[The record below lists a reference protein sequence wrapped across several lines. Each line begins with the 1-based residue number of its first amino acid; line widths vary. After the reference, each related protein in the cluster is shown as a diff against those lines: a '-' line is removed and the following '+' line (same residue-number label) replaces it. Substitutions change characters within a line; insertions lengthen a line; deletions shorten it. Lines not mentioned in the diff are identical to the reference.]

1 MISINPLQVFLW
13 TFRRGEQDVVNLY
26 NSLSPLMQLAT
37 DNNML
42 NFGYWKNNPVDPF
55 GAQNEL
61 CKLIGE
67 MADLDSASIVL
78 DVGSGFSVP
87 AIYWKS
93 QYKNI
98 NIICININFQQLVLS
113 TKLVG
118 NNISNAKDSSYA
130 LLQTDDVRFV
140 NATSTFLP
148 VSNRY
153 VDRIIALESAQHFR
167 PLNQFISESKKA
179 LKNNGALVIA
189 IPVTKIP
196 SKISSFMKLGI
207 LSLTWASEH
216 YSLDYVKSTIIEEG
230 FHISEIKSIGP
241 YVYEPLADYYI
252 KNRKLLR
259 ERVLKKYPSYLENI
273 LYKSLLKMKQVS
285 QKGIIDY
292 ILIKC
297 IPNDTSQ
304 NRYQ

>member
-1 MISINPLQVFLW
+1 MTSINPLQVFLW

-26 NSLSPLMQLAT
+26 NSLSPLMQIAT
-37 DNNML
+37 ENNML
-42 NFGYWKNNPVDPF
+42 NFGYWKNNPTDPLE
-55 GAQNEL
+55 AQNEL

-67 MADLDSASIVL
+67 MAELDSASTVL

-87 AIYWKS
+87 ATYWSS

-98 NIICININFQQLVLS
+98 SITCININFQQLILS
-113 TKLVG
+113 TKLVS
-118 NNISNAKDSSYA
+118 NNISDTKENSYA

-148 VSNRY
+148 ISNSS

-167 PLNQFISESKKA
+167 PLDQFIRESKKA
-179 LKNNGALVIA
+179 LKKNGSLVIA

-216 YSLDYVKSTIIEEG
+216 YGLEDVRTAIINEG
-230 FHISEIKSIGP
+230 FHINEIQSIGP
-241 YVYEPLADYYI
+241 YVYDPLANYYI
-252 KNRKLLR
+252 KNRKHLR
-259 ERVLKKYPSYLENI
+259 ERILKQYPSYLENI
-273 LYKSLLKMKQVS
+273 LYKSLLKMKETS

-292 ILIKC
+292 VLIKC
-297 IPNDTSQ
+297 SPNDQ
-304 NRYQ
+304 

>member
-13 TFRRGEQDVVNLY
+13 TFRRGEHDVVNLY

-42 NFGYWKNNPVDPF
+42 NFGYWKNNPVDPL
-55 GAQNEL
+55 GAQNDL
-61 CKLIGE
+61 CKLIGD
-67 MADLDSASIVL
+67 MADLDSASVVL

-87 AIYWKS
+87 ATYWKS

-98 NIICININFQQLVLS
+98 NITCININFQQLVLS

-118 NNISNAKDSSYA
+118 NNISDMKENSYA

-140 NATSTFLP
+140 NATSTLLP
-148 VSNRY
+148 VPNRS

-167 PLNQFISESKKA
+167 PLDQFIRESKKA

-189 IPVTKIP
+189 IPITKIP
-196 SKISSFMKLGI
+196 SKLSSFMKLGI

-216 YSLDYVKSTIIEEG
+216 YSLDYVKSMIINEG
-230 FHISEIKSIGP
+230 FHISQVQSIGP
-241 YVYEPLADYYI
+241 YVYDPLANYYI
-252 KNRKLLR
+252 KNRKYLR
-259 ERVLKKYPSYLENI
+259 ERVLEKYPSYLENI

-292 ILIKC
+292 VLIKC
-297 IPNDTSQ
+297 ESSDTSQ
-304 NRYQ
+304 K

>member
-13 TFRRGEQDVVNLY
+13 TFRRGERDVVNLY

-42 NFGYWKNNPVDPF
+42 NFGYWKNNPVDPL

-61 CKLIGE
+61 CKLIGK

-87 AIYWKS
+87 ATYWKS

-98 NIICININFQQLVLS
+98 NITCININFQQLVLS

-118 NNISNAKDSSYA
+118 NNISDMKENSYA

-140 NATSTFLP
+140 NATSTSLP
-148 VSNRY
+148 IANSS
-153 VDRIIALESAQHFR
+153 VDRIIALEAAQHFR
-167 PLNQFISESKKA
+167 PLNQFVRESKKA
-179 LKNNGALVIA
+179 LKNNGILIIA

-196 SKISSFMKLGI
+196 SKLASFMKLGI

-216 YSLDYVKSTIIEEG
+216 YSLDYVKSAIINEG
-230 FHISEIKSIGP
+230 FHIDEIQSIGP
-241 YVYEPLADYYI
+241 YVYDPLADYYM
-252 KNRKLLR
+252 KNRKHLR
-259 ERVLKKYPSYLENI
+259 ERILKKYPSYLENI
-273 LYKSLLKMKQVS
+273 LYRSLLKMKQVS

-292 ILIKC
+292 VLIKC
-297 IPNDTSQ
+297 RPNSTSQ
-304 NRYQ
+304 K

>member
-1 MISINPLQVFLW
+1 MVSINPLHIFLW
-13 TFRRGEQDVVNLY
+13 TFRRRERDVVNLY

-42 NFGYWKNNPVDPF
+42 NFGYWKNNPADPL

-67 MADLDSASIVL
+67 IADLNSASIVI

-87 AIYWKS
+87 ATYWKS
-93 QYKNI
+93 QYGNI
-98 NIICININFQQLVLS
+98 NITCINTNFQQLVLS

-118 NNISNAKDSSYA
+118 NNISDMKENSYA

-140 NATSTFLP
+140 NATSTALP
-148 VSNRY
+148 ISNNS
-153 VDRIIALESAQHFR
+153 VDRVIALESAQHFR
-167 PLNQFISESKKA
+167 PLSQFVRESKKV
-179 LKNNGALVIA
+179 LKNNGILIVA

-196 SKISSFMKLGI
+196 SKLASFMKLGI

-216 YSLDYVKSTIIEEG
+216 YSLDYVKSTIVNGG
-230 FHISEIKSIGP
+230 FHIDEIQSIGP
-241 YVYEPLADYYI
+241 YVYDPLAEYYI
-252 KNRKLLR
+252 KNRKQLR
-259 ERVLKKYPSYLENI
+259 ERILKKYSPYLENI

-292 ILIKC
+292 VLIKC
-297 IPNDTSQ
+297 RPNSTSQ
-304 NRYQ
+304 K

>member
-26 NSLSPLMQLAT
+26 NSLSPLMQIAT
-37 DNNML
+37 ENNML
-42 NFGYWKNNPVDPF
+42 NFGYWKNNPTDPLE
-55 GAQNEL
+55 AQNEL

-67 MADLDSASIVL
+67 MAELDSASTVL

-87 AIYWKS
+87 ATYWKS

-98 NIICININFQQLVLS
+98 NITCININFQQLALS
-113 TKLVG
+113 TKLVS
-118 NNISNAKDSSYA
+118 NNISDTKENSYA

-148 VSNRY
+148 ISNSS

-167 PLNQFISESKKA
+167 PLDQFIRESKKA
-179 LKNNGALVIA
+179 LKKNGSLVIA

-216 YSLDYVKSTIIEEG
+216 YGLDDVRTAIINEG
-230 FHISEIKSIGP
+230 FHISKIQSIGP
-241 YVYEPLADYYI
+241 YVYDPLANYYI
-252 KNRKLLR
+252 KNRKHLR
-259 ERVLKKYPSYLENI
+259 ERILKQYPSYLENI
-273 LYKSLLKMKQVS
+273 LYKSLLKMKETS

-292 ILIKC
+292 VLIKC
-297 IPNDTSQ
+297 SPNDQ
-304 NRYQ
+304 

>member
-1 MISINPLQVFLW
+1 MVSINPLQVFLW
-13 TFRRGEQDVVNLY
+13 TFRRRERDVVNLY

-42 NFGYWKNNPVDPF
+42 NFGYWKNNPADPL

-67 MADLDSASIVL
+67 IADLNSASIVI
-78 DVGSGFSVP
+78 DVGSGFSAP
-87 AIYWKS
+87 ATYWKS
-93 QYKNI
+93 QYGNI
-98 NIICININFQQLVLS
+98 NITCINTNFQQLVLS

-118 NNISNAKDSSYA
+118 NNISDMKENSYA

-140 NATSTFLP
+140 NATSTALP
-148 VSNRY
+148 ISNSS
-153 VDRIIALESAQHFR
+153 VDRVIALESAQHFR
-167 PLNQFISESKKA
+167 PLSQFVRESKKA
-179 LKNNGALVIA
+179 LKNNGILIVA

-196 SKISSFMKLGI
+196 SKLASFMKLGI

-216 YSLDYVKSTIIEEG
+216 YSLDYVKSTIINGG
-230 FHISEIKSIGP
+230 FHIDEVQSIGP
-241 YVYEPLADYYI
+241 YVYDPLAEYYI
-252 KNRKLLR
+252 KNRKQLR
-259 ERVLKKYPSYLENI
+259 ERILKKYSPYLENI

-292 ILIKC
+292 ALIKC
-297 IPNDTSQ
+297 RPNGISQ
-304 NRYQ
+304 E

>member
-1 MISINPLQVFLW
+1 MISINPIQVFLW
-13 TFRRGEQDVVNLY
+13 TFRRRESDVVNLY

-42 NFGYWKNNPVDPF
+42 NFGYWKNNPADPL

-67 MADLDSASIVL
+67 MSDLDSANTVL

-87 AIYWKS
+87 ATYWKS
-93 QYKNI
+93 QYENI
-98 NIICININFQQLVLS
+98 NITCININFQQLVLS

-118 NNISNAKDSSYA
+118 NNISDTKENLYA
-130 LLQTDDVRFV
+130 LLQTDDIRFV
-140 NATSTFLP
+140 NATSTSLP
-148 VSNRY
+148 VSNNS

-167 PLNQFISESKKA
+167 PFSQFVRESKKA
-179 LKNNGALVIA
+179 LKNNGILIIA

-196 SKISSFMKLGI
+196 KIASFMELGI

-216 YSLDYVKSTIIEEG
+216 YSLDYVKSAIINEG
-230 FHISEIKSIGP
+230 FHIDEIQSIGS
-241 YVYEPLADYYI
+241 YVYDSLADYYI
-252 KNRKLLR
+252 KNRKYLS

-292 ILIKC
+292 VLIKC
-297 IPNDTSQ
+297 RSNNTNQ
-304 NRYQ
+304 K

>member
-13 TFRRGEQDVVNLY
+13 TFRRGERDVVNLY
-26 NSLSPLMQLAT
+26 NSLSPLIQLAT

-42 NFGYWKNNPVDPF
+42 NFGYWKNNPADPL

-67 MADLDSASIVL
+67 MANCDSASIVL

-87 AIYWKS
+87 ATYWKS

-98 NIICININFQQLVLS
+98 NITCININFQQLVLS

-118 NNISNAKDSSYA
+118 NNISDMKENSYA

-140 NATSTFLP
+140 NATSTSLP
-148 VSNRY
+148 IANSS
-153 VDRIIALESAQHFR
+153 VDRIIALEAAQHFR
-167 PLNQFISESKKA
+167 PLNQFVRESKKA
-179 LKNNGALVIA
+179 LKNNGILIIA

-196 SKISSFMKLGI
+196 SKLTSFMKLGI

-216 YSLDYVKSTIIEEG
+216 YSLDYVKSAIINEG
-230 FHISEIKSIGP
+230 FHISEIQSIGP
-241 YVYEPLADYYI
+241 YVYDPLADYYM
-252 KNRKLLR
+252 KNRKHLR
-259 ERVLKKYPSYLENI
+259 ERILKKYPSYLENI
-273 LYKSLLKMKQVS
+273 LYRSLLKMKQVS

-292 ILIKC
+292 VLIKC
-297 IPNDTSQ
+297 RPNSTSQ
-304 NRYQ
+304 K